1 MGMSYLPWYNLFFVY
16 KGKVTCGA
24 IMCANWLTASLHQI
38 NKMVHILTVQAIN
51 AALKVDPDLD
61 LLGQFTIDNV
71 YMEAIRVKKT
81 ISLPTLFV
89 GIFLKGNLTPVQV

>member
-1 MGMSYLPWYNLFFVY
+1 
-16 KGKVTCGA
+16 
-24 IMCANWLTASLHQI
+24 
-38 NKMVHILTVQAIN
+38 MVHILTVQEIN
-51 AALKVDPDLD
+51 VALEVDPDLD

-89 GIFLKGNLTPVQV
+89 